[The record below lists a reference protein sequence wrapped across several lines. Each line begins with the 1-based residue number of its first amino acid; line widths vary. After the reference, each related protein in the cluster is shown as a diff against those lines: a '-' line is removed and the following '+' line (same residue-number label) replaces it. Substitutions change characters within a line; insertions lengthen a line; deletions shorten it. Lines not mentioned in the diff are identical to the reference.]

1 MTPRGYIYFYLILRP
16 FLFIVLDTGATLL
29 YKNFFFFITN
39 EKKIFIFKTTDM
51 ESDELI
57 KIIKTTG
64 ILFEKKEKPFNI
76 YKYCKKGKSF

>member
-1 MTPRGYIYFYLILRP
+1 MKRKYLYLKRQIWS
-16 FLFIVLDTGATLL
+16 
-29 YKNFFFFITN
+29 
-39 EKKIFIFKTTDM
+39 
-51 ESDELI
+51 SDELI

>member
-1 MTPRGYIYFYLILRP
+1 MKKILNEFKNIDRM
-16 FLFIVLDTGATLL
+16 FL